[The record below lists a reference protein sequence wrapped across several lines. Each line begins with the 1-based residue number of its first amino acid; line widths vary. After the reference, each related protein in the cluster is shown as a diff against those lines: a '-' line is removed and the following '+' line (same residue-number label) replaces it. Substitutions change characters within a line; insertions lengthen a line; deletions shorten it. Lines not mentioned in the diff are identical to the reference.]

1 MLDEVFCMHIWLV
14 LLSIVI
20 AVAGAHIGL
29 RLAVQ
34 TSAAAGIRR
43 RQLLAGAAISLGVA
57 IWTMHFLG
65 ILAARPP
72 VNYLA
77 FQTLL
82 SFLVCVLVVGTAVYA
97 ATSGPF
103 TSLRLTLASCLLAAA
118 VIAQHAIGTAA
129 LDARVTDDTFAM
141 AASVA
146 VALAGSALALWLATA
161 RAGRPLQ
168 AAIVF
173 GLAVA
178 GTHYVA
184 MAGTTLV
191 PRPVASQAPAL
202 SPDMLAIVIAVVAFV
217 VSGLFFLLLVPERA
231 QAGPVSVTALT
242 ALAEHDV
249 EELQFAVS
257 TASSGG
263 DARLRRGIYAP
274 LGGAGA
280 PPPRVAN
287 HLPIERD
294 GATQLVPVD
303 EVVAVQANGH
313 YTYLFNGSAKLFCPL
328 AIGEVESRLNRDR
341 FMRVHRSHIVNVERV
356 IGYRRSGDSET
367 VELAADEHYTV
378 PVSRSRAGWLKS
390 QIGEKNGAPEFSRK
404 PDTTS

>member
-1 MLDEVFCMHIWLV
+1 MHIWLV

-20 AVAGAHIGL
+20 AMAGAHIGL

-34 TSAAAGIRR
+34 TSAAAGMRR
-43 RQLLAGAAISLGVA
+43 RQLLAEAAISLGVA

-65 ILAARPP
+65 MLAARPT

-77 FQTLL
+77 FETLL
-82 SFLVCVLVVGTAVYA
+82 SFLVCVLVAGAAVHA

-103 TSLRLTLASCLLAAA
+103 TSLRLSLASCLLAAA
-118 VIAQHAIGTAA
+118 VIAQHAIGMAA
-129 LDARVTDDTFAM
+129 LDARITDGPFAM

-146 VALAGSALALWLATA
+146 VALAGSALALWLTTA

-191 PRPVASQAPAL
+191 PRPVVSQAPAL
-202 SPDMLAIVIAVVAFV
+202 SPDMLAIVIAFVAFV
-217 VSGLFFLLLVPERA
+217 VGGLFFLLLVPERA
-231 QAGPVSVTALT
+231 QAGPESVTALT
-242 ALAEHDV
+242 EHDA

-263 DARLRRGIYAP
+263 DARLRRGTYAP

-280 PPPRVAN
+280 PPPRVAD

-294 GATQLVPVD
+294 GATQFVPVD

-356 IGYRRSGDSET
+356 IGFRRWGDSET

-390 QIGEKNGAPEFSRK
+390 QIGEKNGAPESSRK
-404 PDTTS
+404 SDTTS

>member
-1 MLDEVFCMHIWLV
+1 MRTWLV

-34 TSAAAGIRR
+34 TSAAAGMRR

-57 IWTMHFLG
+57 IWTVHFLG
-65 ILAARPP
+65 MLAARPP

-82 SFLVCVLVVGTAVYA
+82 SFLVCVLVAGAAVHA

-103 TSLRLTLASCLLAAA
+103 TSSRLSLASCLLATA
-118 VIAQHAIGTAA
+118 VIAQHAIGMAA
-129 LDARVTDDTFAM
+129 LDVRVTDNSFALP
-141 AASVA
+141 ASA
-146 VALAGSALALWLATA
+146 PVALAGSALALWLAAA
-161 RAGRPLQ
+161 RASRPLQ
-168 AAIVF
+168 AATVF
-173 GLAVA
+173 GVTVA

-184 MAGTTLV
+184 MAGTALV
-191 PRPVASQAPAL
+191 PHPVVSQVPVL

-217 VSGLFFLLLVPERA
+217 VGGLFLLLLVPERA
-231 QAGPVSVTALT
+231 QAGPVSLTAFT
-242 ALAEHDV
+242 ALAENDA

-257 TASSGG
+257 TAGSGG

-280 PPPRVAN
+280 PPPRVAD

-294 GATQLVPVD
+294 GATQFVPVD

-356 IGYRRSGDSET
+356 IGYRRSGDSEI
-367 VELAADEHYTV
+367 VELAADERYTV

-390 QIGEKNGAPEFSRK
+390 QIGEKNGAPKSGGK